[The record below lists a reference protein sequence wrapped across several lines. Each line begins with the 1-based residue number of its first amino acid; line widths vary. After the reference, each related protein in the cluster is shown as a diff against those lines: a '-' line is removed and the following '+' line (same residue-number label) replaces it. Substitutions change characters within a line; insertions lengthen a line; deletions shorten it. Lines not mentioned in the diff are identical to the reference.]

1 MCIRDRFGDGP
12 PIILLHGVSN
22 SSKTWNNISK
32 KLSKIRTVY
41 LIDFRGH
48 GNSDHF
54 DNYEWIN
61 FSNDIVAFIEK
72 NIDSK
77 VEIIGHSLGACVATK
92 VSQILKTNIKALILE
107 DPPFF
112 THKRQGEKGIS
123 QRFQHNLHLSKK
135 FNSKNKILEK
145 LKNNSKL
152 SNVKNLELISENL
165 ANLDYKVLEATI
177 NGEALKSFHPEE
189 ILPEI
194 SGIRTLLLAGDEI
207 WYYAENDFYMN
218 NETSFRVAKGLQ
230 NSSSPYLNY
239 WEGGR
244 GAPHS
249 LFVGLR
255 DCNIFL
261 ENLISVPGLEEEER
275 QRWLAEVKVLKALF
289 VPLPPITLTSLDSSG
304 VDTKSSRPS

>member
-1 MCIRDRFGDGP
+1 MKNYFLVENKKIFFQKFGDGP
-12 PIILLHGVSN
+12 PIILLHGISN

-123 QRFQHNLHLSKK
+123 QRFQHNLHLSKI

-207 WYYAENDFYMN
+207 KTGGVITSKEIKKIKSIMN
-218 NETSFRVAKGLQ
+218 NLEVIHLKEIG
-230 NSSSPYLNY
+230 
-239 WEGGR
+239 
-244 GAPHS
+244 H
-249 LFVGLR
+249 
-255 DCNIFL
+255 NIHDEIPEEFENIVFNFL
-261 ENLISVPGLEEEER
+261 DNG
-275 QRWLAEVKVLKALF
+275 
-289 VPLPPITLTSLDSSG
+289 
-304 VDTKSSRPS
+304 